1 MTRVAWAKALVS
13 ALGLTVGI
21 AGMALGRPWVVG
33 VAVGLLAV
41 GFVLRFA
48 ERRTVND
55 PPS

>member
-21 AGMALGRPWVVG
+21 AGMALGRRWVVG

-41 GFVLRFA
+41 AFVLRFA
-48 ERRTVND
+48 ERKTVDD